1 MQNNTPKEDQCLAN
15 LKLEGLSLSSEQY
28 RIVERY
34 KSGKISKEELI
45 KEAYAYAKNVT
56 KTLKRKE

>member
-45 KEAYAYAKNVT
+45 KEAFAYAK
-56 KTLKRKE
+56 KCR